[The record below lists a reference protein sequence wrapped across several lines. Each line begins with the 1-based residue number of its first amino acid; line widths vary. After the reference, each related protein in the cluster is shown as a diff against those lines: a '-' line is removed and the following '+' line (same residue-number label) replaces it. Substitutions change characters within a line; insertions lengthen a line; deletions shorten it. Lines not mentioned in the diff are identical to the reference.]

1 MTARN
6 GDKHKIQVIAARIFQ
21 EIPQHTVVGIVAPV
35 TLPSVQTEMM
45 GKSVIFHRNV
55 TPSDAF

>member
-21 EIPQHTVVGIVAPV
+21 EIPQYTVGGIVAPV
-35 TLPSVQTEMM
+35 TFPSVPL
-45 GKSVIFHRNV
+45 K
-55 TPSDAF
+55 